1 MAGKATPRAE
11 TALVNE
17 WRSLAAR
24 HAAVSGAL
32 ARELGDGHGLS
43 VDEFEVLE
51 RLATDDHEQH
61 RMQELADSVFLSQ
74 STLSRLVARLE
85 QGGLVERSLCD
96 IDRRGIY
103 ACLTPAGRAR
113 YEEAR
118 STQRAVLAE
127 ALKP

>member
-1 MAGKATPRAE
+1 MAARTARSAD
-11 TALVNE
+11 TALLQE
-17 WRSLAAR
+17 WRSLMAR
-24 HAAVSGAL
+24 HAVVSGAL
-32 ARELGDGHGLS
+32 ARELGEGHGLS

-85 QGGLVERSLCD
+85 QAGLVERSLCD
-96 IDRRGIY
+96 VDRRGIY

-113 YEEAR
+113 YEQAR
-118 STQRAVLAE
+118 TTQRAVLAE
-127 ALKP
+127 ALRT